1 MRLPGFVLALLLALP
16 GSAAAATAA
25 DYAARRAELMRQIGP
40 DGMLILLAIL
50 LMSFS
55 LFFSSQKETET
66 ILVTFPSGRQLE
78 GEVANTPEKLLFGL
92 AFRETLP
99 PNGAM
104 LYIFESSGRHTLWT
118 KAFRFPVDI
127 IWLDESRHVV
137 YVAADVPPCSQ
148 DPCPRYGPPPSDA
161 RYVLQTRAGFV
172 REEGVTVGTDLKFT
186 LVM

>member
-1 MRLPGFVLALLLALP
+1 MES
-16 GSAAAATAA
+16 GSDTSKTK
-25 DYAARRAELMRQIGP
+25 RQRII
-40 DGMLILLAIL
+40 MLVLLAIL
-50 LMSFS
+50 LMSFG
-55 LFFSSQKETET
+55 LFFSAQKETET

-92 AFRETLP
+92 AFRDALP

-104 LYIFESSGRHTLWT
+104 LYIFESSGRHSLWT
-118 KAFRFPVDI
+118 KAFRFPVDM
-127 IWLDESRHVV
+127 IWLDESRHVIHL
-137 YVAADVPPCSQ
+137 AADVPPCNQ

-172 REEGVTVGTDLKFT
+172 REEGVTVGADLKFT